1 MARLIIT
8 SPDGKRGVFEIGKP
22 VITIGRGSANDLVLN
37 DPSVSRFH
45 AVLKKSAND
54 EVSIADRGSTNGV
67 LIEGV
72 RISGET
78 AVANGGKVKVGI
90 YDLKLE
96 IARESAKEAARDAA
110 LVVQKAEIPAGLRDV
125 LDGKMVAAQPPRP
138 TIAADSGALRDQ
150 ASRLTK
156 ENFLLRMLYDAGKVL
171 NALRTVP
178 ELVKEVVQLTFR
190 IEGVQRGSIMFIGPN
205 GDITEQSEVRYR
217 TTPIDEQPQITFSR
231 AILHR
236 IMQEREPILV
246 TDLSADER
254 FVTSESIKVSGM
266 QSAMCAPLIS
276 PNSGN
281 VLGVLYVDN
290 LSKSSAFSQE
300 ELNVFAVVA
309 TQAAAAIENVMAH
322 KQIADQE
329 VQRRA
334 LARFLAPE
342 VVEMIASNPE
352 GIRLGGVNQ
361 KVTVLFCDI
370 RGFTSMSEAM
380 QPEKVVEILNE
391 YFSRVTDVIFD
402 HGGTLDKYI
411 GDAAMAIFG
420 APFSKGN
427 DAANAVQAAVAIQ
440 SMICELNRDAAERG
454 HPELK
459 IGVGINTGVVTA
471 GNIGSAKRLD
481 YTVIGDSVNLA
492 SRLCGKAEAAQ
503 IIISES
509 TARELG
515 DTCTLCALP
524 PVVVKGKSHPI
535 NISSVEWRAEVSV
548 PSISN

>member
-37 DPSVSRFH
+37 DPSVSRLH
-45 AVLKKSAND
+45 AVLKKSAD
-54 EVSIADRGSTNGV
+54 DHVSIADRGSTNGV
-67 LIEGV
+67 VIDGV
-72 RISGET
+72 RVPDEVPLSHG
-78 AVANGGKVKVGI
+78 ARVKIGI

-96 IARESAKEAARDAA
+96 AQREPARDAHDAA
-110 LVVQKAEIPAGLRDV
+110 LVVQKAEIPAALRDV
-125 LDGKMVAAQPPRP
+125 LHGKVLPQQPK
-138 TIAADSGALRDQ
+138 SGALPAIADSAALREQ
-150 ASRLTK
+150 YSKLTK

-171 NALRTVP
+171 NAHRTVP
-178 ELVKEVVQLTFR
+178 ELVSEVVQLTFR

-205 GDITEQSEVRYR
+205 GEITEQSEVRYR
-217 TTPIDEQPQITFSR
+217 TTPIDDQPQITFSR
-231 AILHR
+231 SILQR

-246 TDLSADER
+246 TDLSADDR
-254 FVTSESIKVSGM
+254 FIGSESIKVSGM

-276 PNSGN
+276 PNTGTI
-281 VLGVLYVDN
+281 LGVLYVDN

-322 KQIADQE
+322 KRIADQE

-342 VVEMIASNPE
+342 VVELIASNPE

-361 KVTVLFCDI
+361 KVTILFCDI
-370 RGFTSMSEAM
+370 RGFTSMSENLP
-380 QPEKVVEILNE
+380 PENVVEILNE

-420 APFSKGN
+420 APFTKGN
-427 DAANAVQAAVAIQ
+427 DAVNAVNAAIAIQ
-440 SMICELNRDAAERG
+440 SMIAELNRDAAERG

-471 GNIGSAKRLD
+471 GNIGSSKRLD
-481 YTVIGDSVNLA
+481 YTVIGDAVNLA
-492 SRLCGKAEAAQ
+492 SRMCGKAAAGQ
-503 IIISES
+503 ILVTES
-509 TARELG
+509 TFNEVSAQFAMLP
-515 DTCTLCALP
+515 LP
-524 PVVVKGKSHPI
+524 PVMVKGKSQPI
-535 NISSVEWRAEVSV
+535 NIFTVQWKEAAAAV
-548 PSISN
+548 

>member
-1 MARLIIT
+1 MARLIIS

-54 EVSIADRGSTNGV
+54 EVFIADRGSTNGV
-67 LIEGV
+67 LVEGL
-72 RISGET
+72 RIAAETPIASG
-78 AVANGGKVKVGI
+78 AKVKIGI

-96 IARESAKEAARDAA
+96 AMREASRDAA
-110 LVVQKAEIPAGLRDV
+110 LVVQKAEIPSALRDV
-125 LDGKMVAAQPPRP
+125 LAGKAMPQQTRP
-138 TIAADSGALRDQ
+138 SIVVGDNAALRDQ
-150 ASRLTK
+150 LSKLSK
-156 ENFLLRMLYDAGKVL
+156 ENFLLRMLFDAGKVL
-171 NALRTVP
+171 AVHRTVP
-178 ELVKEVVQLTFR
+178 ALVGEVLQLTFR
-190 IEGVQRGSIMFIGPN
+190 IEGVQRGSIMFVGPN
-205 GDITEQSEVRYR
+205 GEITEQSEVRYR
-217 TTPIDEQPQITFSR
+217 TPPKDEQPQITFSR
-231 AILHR
+231 AILQR

-246 TDLSADER
+246 TDLSADDR
-254 FVTSESIKVSGM
+254 FIGSESIKVSGM
-266 QSAMCAPLIS
+266 QSAMCAPLVS
-276 PNSGN
+276 PNTGT

-309 TQAAAAIENVMAH
+309 TQSAAAIENVMAH
-322 KQIADQE
+322 KRIAEQE
-329 VQRRA
+329 VQRQA
-334 LARFLAPE
+334 LSRFLAPE
-342 VVEMIASNPE
+342 VVELIASNPE
-352 GIRLGGVNQ
+352 GVRLGGANK

-370 RGFTSMSEAM
+370 RGFTSMSETM

-427 DAANAVQAAVAIQ
+427 DASNAVDAAISIQ
-440 SMICELNRDAAERG
+440 SMISELNRDAADRG

-471 GNIGSAKRLD
+471 GNIGSTKRLD
-481 YTVIGDSVNLA
+481 YTVIGDAVNLA
-492 SRLCGKAEAAQ
+492 SRLCGQAKAGQ
-503 IIISES
+503 ILVSES
-509 TARELG
+509 TAAELG
-515 DTCTLCALP
+515 QSFTMSDLP
-524 PVVVKGKSHPI
+524 PVTVKGKSQPI
-535 NISSVEWRAEVSV
+535 KIAAVEWQANVGA
-548 PSISN
+548 

>member
-1 MARLIIT
+1 MARILIS
-8 SPDGKRGVFEIGKP
+8 SPDGKRGAFEIGKP

-54 EVSIADRGSTNGV
+54 ELSIADRGSTNGV
-67 LIEGV
+67 VVEGT
-72 RISGET
+72 RIATDTRVGDG
-78 AVANGGKVKVGI
+78 ARIKIGI
-90 YDLKLE
+90 YDLKV
-96 IARESAKEAARDAA
+96 EAAGTRDVARDAA
-110 LVVQKAEIPAGLRDV
+110 LVVQKAEIP
-125 LDGKMVAAQPPRP
+125 
-138 TIAADSGALRDQ
+138 SALRDMLHGKAPLKEAPKPGTSSLDNTELRDQ
-150 ASRLTK
+150 FSRLTK

-171 NALRTVP
+171 NAHRAVP
-178 ELVKEVVQLTFR
+178 DLVREVLQLTFR
-190 IEGVQRGSIMFIGPN
+190 IEGVQRSSIFFIGKN
-205 GDITEQSEVRYR
+205 GEVTDQSEVRYR
-217 TTPIDEQPQITFSR
+217 TPPKEEQPHIIFSR
-231 AILHR
+231 AILQR

-246 TDLSADER
+246 TDLSADDR
-254 FVTSESIKVSGM
+254 FITSESIKVSGM

-300 ELNVFAVVA
+300 ELNIFAVVA
-309 TQAAAAIENVMAH
+309 TQSAAAVENVLAH
-322 KQIADQE
+322 KQLAEQE

-334 LARFLAPE
+334 LERFLAPE
-342 VVEMIASNPE
+342 VVELIAANPE

-370 RGFTSMSEAM
+370 RGFTSMSETM

-420 APFSKGN
+420 APFTKGN
-427 DAANAVQAAVAIQ
+427 DAVNAVKAAIAIQ
-440 SMICELNRDAAERG
+440 AMISELNRDAADRG

-471 GNIGSAKRLD
+471 GNIGSSKRLD
-481 YTVIGDSVNLA
+481 YTVIGDAVNLA
-492 SRLCGKAEAAQ
+492 SRMCGKAAAGQ
-503 IIISES
+503 ILVTES
-509 TARELG
+509 TFHEVSAQFAMLP
-515 DTCTLCALP
+515 LP
-524 PVVVKGKSHPI
+524 PVEVKGKSQPI
-535 NISSVEWRAEVSV
+535 NIFTVQWKEAATA
-548 PSISN
+548 

>member
-1 MARLIIT
+1 MAMARLIIST
-8 SPDGKRGVFEIGKP
+8 SDGKRGVFEIGKP

-45 AVLKKSAND
+45 AVLKKAPND
-54 EVSIADRGSTNGV
+54 ELSIADRGSTNGV
-67 LIEGV
+67 IVEGS
-72 RISGET
+72 RIAADTRVCDGSRI
-78 AVANGGKVKVGI
+78 KIGI
-90 YDLKLE
+90 YNLKV
-96 IARESAKEAARDAA
+96 EAAGTRDLSHDAA
-110 LVVQKAEIPAGLRDV
+110 IVVQKADIPDSLRDMLRGKV
-125 LDGKMVAAQPPRP
+125 QVKEAPKPATSPLD
-138 TIAADSGALRDQ
+138 SSELRDQ
-150 ASRLTK
+150 FARLTK

-171 NALRTVP
+171 SAHRTVP
-178 ELVKEVVQLTFR
+178 DLVREVLQLTFR
-190 IEGVQRGSIMFIGPN
+190 IEGVQRGSIFFLGKN
-205 GDITEQSEVRYR
+205 CEITEQSEVRYR
-217 TTPIDEQPQITFSR
+217 TTPISEQPQITFSR
-231 AILHR
+231 AILQR

-246 TDLSADER
+246 TDLSADDR

-290 LSKSSAFSQE
+290 LSKSMAFSQE

-309 TQAAAAIENVMAH
+309 TQAAAAIENVLSH

-334 LARFLAPE
+334 LERFLAPE
-342 VVEMIASNPE
+342 VVEMIAKNPE

-370 RGFTSMSEAM
+370 RGFTSMSETM

-420 APFSKGN
+420 APFTKGN
-427 DAANAVQAAVAIQ
+427 DAVNAVKAAIAIQ
-440 SMICELNRDAAERG
+440 SMISELNRDAADRG

-471 GNIGSAKRLD
+471 GNIGSSKRLD
-481 YTVIGDSVNLA
+481 YTVIGDAVNTA
-492 SRLCGKAEAAQ
+492 SRLCGKAEAGQ
-503 IIISES
+503 ILVSES
-509 TARELG
+509 TFNDAS
-515 DTCTLCALP
+515 ASFVMLP
-524 PVVVKGKSHPI
+524 MPPLPLKGKSQPV
-535 NISSVEWRAEVSV
+535 NIFTVHWKEAVGA
-548 PSISN
+548 

>member
-45 AVLKKSAND
+45 AVLKKSANE

-67 LIEGV
+67 VIDNA
-72 RISGET
+72 RIDSEVPLAHGT
-78 AVANGGKVKVGI
+78 RVKIGI

-96 IARESAKEAARDAA
+96 AAREVPHEPA
-110 LVVQKAEIPAGLRDV
+110 LVVQKAEIPAALKEV
-125 LDGKMVAAQPPRP
+125 LDGKVAPQVPR
-138 TIAADSGALRDQ
+138 ASAVVSSDSNALRDQ
-150 ASRLTK
+150 YSRLTK

-171 NALRTVP
+171 NAHRTVP

-190 IEGVQRGSIMFIGPN
+190 IEGVQRGSIMFLGPN
-205 GDITEQSEVRYR
+205 GEITEQSEVRYR
-217 TTPIDEQPQITFSR
+217 TTPTDEQPQITFSR
-231 AILHR
+231 AILQK
-236 IMQEREPILV
+236 IMQERAPILV

-254 FVTSESIKVSGM
+254 FLTSESIKVSGM

-276 PNSGN
+276 PNSGTI
-281 VLGVLYVDN
+281 LGVLYVDN
-290 LSKSSAFSQE
+290 LSKSMAFSQE

-322 KQIADQE
+322 KRIADQE
-329 VQRRA
+329 VQRQA

-370 RGFTSMSEAM
+370 RGFTSMSETMA
-380 QPEKVVEILNE
+380 PEKVVEILNE

-427 DAANAVQAAVAIQ
+427 DAVNAVNAAVAIQ
-440 SMICELNRDAAERG
+440 SMIAELNRDAADRG
-454 HPELK
+454 HPELR

-471 GNIGSAKRLD
+471 GNIGSSKRLD
-481 YTVIGDSVNLA
+481 YTVIGDAVNLA
-492 SRLCGKAEAAQ
+492 SRMCGQAAAGQ
-503 IIISES
+503 ILVTES
-509 TARELG
+509 TFHEVSAQFAL
-515 DTCTLCALP
+515 LPLP
-524 PVVVKGKSHPI
+524 PVMVKGKSQPV
-535 NISSVEWRAEVSV
+535 NIFSVQWKEVAAAFNS
-548 PSISN
+548 

>member
-1 MARLIIT
+1 MARLIIS

-22 VITIGRGSANDLVLN
+22 VITIGRGNANDLVLN

-45 AVLKKSAND
+45 AVLKKSAAD

-67 LIEGV
+67 VIDGQ
-72 RISGET
+72 RIGSE
-78 AVANGGKVKVGI
+78 VSVPNGSKVKIGI

-96 IARESAKEAARDAA
+96 APREATRESARDAA
-110 LVVQKAEIPAGLRDV
+110 LVVQKAEIPAGLQEV
-125 LDGKMVAAQPPRP
+125 LDGKMAAAQAPRA

-156 ENFLLRMLYDAGKVL
+156 ENFLLRMLYDAGKIL

-178 ELVKEVVQLTFR
+178 ELVKEVVELTFR
-190 IEGVQRGSIMFIGPN
+190 IEGVQRGSVMFIGPN
-205 GDITEQSEVRYR
+205 GEITDHEVRYR
-217 TTPIDEQPQITFSR
+217 TTPIDDQPQITFSR

-236 IMQEREPILV
+236 IMQERAPILV

-276 PNSGN
+276 PNSGK

-309 TQAAAAIENVMAH
+309 TQAAAAIDNVMAH

-329 VQRRA
+329 VQRQA

-342 VVEMIASNPE
+342 VVEMIASNPG

-370 RGFTSMSEAM
+370 RGFTSMSETM

-440 SMICELNRDAAERG
+440 TMICELNRDAAERG

-492 SRLCGKAEAAQ
+492 SRLCGKAEAGQ
-503 IIISES
+503 IIVSES
-509 TARELG
+509 TARELEE
-515 DTCTLCALP
+515 TCPLCPLP
-524 PVVVKGKSHPI
+524 PVMVKGKSLPI
-535 NISSVEWRAEVSV
+535 NVSSVEWKAAVEA
-548 PSISN
+548 

>member
-1 MARLIIT
+1 MARLIIS
-8 SPDGKRGVFEIGKP
+8 SPDGKRGIFEIGKP

-45 AVLKKSAND
+45 AALKKASDDAI
-54 EVSIADRGSTNGV
+54 SIADRGSTNGV
-67 LIEGV
+67 LVDGL
-72 RISGET
+72 RIANDTPLTSGT
-78 AVANGGKVKVGI
+78 HVKIGI

-96 IARESAKEAARDAA
+96 IARDTGREAARDAA
-110 LVVQKAEIPAGLRDV
+110 LVVQKAEMPAALRDV
-125 LDGKMVAAQPPRP
+125 LHGNALPAQQPKSGALP
-138 TIAADSGALRDQ
+138 ALADSNALRDQ
-150 ASRLTK
+150 YSKLTK

-171 NALRTVP
+171 NNHRTVP
-178 ELVKEVVQLTFR
+178 ELVSEVVQLTFR
-190 IEGVQRGSIMFIGPN
+190 IEGVQRGSVMFLGQN
-205 GDITEQSEVRYR
+205 GEITEQSEVRYR
-217 TTPIDEQPQITFSR
+217 TTPIDDQPQITFSR

-246 TDLSADER
+246 TDLSADDR
-254 FVTSESIKVSGM
+254 FVGSESIKVSGM

-276 PNSGN
+276 PNTGD

-290 LSKSSAFSQE
+290 LSKSMAFSQE

-322 KQIADQE
+322 KRIADQE

-342 VVEMIASNPE
+342 VVELIAKNPE

-361 KVTVLFCDI
+361 KVTMLFCDI
-370 RGFTSMSEAM
+370 RGFTSMSETMA
-380 QPEKVVEILNE
+380 PEKVVEILNE

-420 APFSKGN
+420 APLSKGN
-427 DAANAVQAAVAIQ
+427 DAANAVNAAIAIQ
-440 SMICELNRDAAERG
+440 KMIAELNRDAAERG

-471 GNIGSAKRLD
+471 GNIGSSKRLD

-492 SRLCGKAEAAQ
+492 SRMCGQAAAGQ
-503 IIISES
+503 ILVTES
-509 TARELG
+509 TFNETSAQFAMLP
-515 DTCTLCALP
+515 LP
-524 PVVVKGKSHPI
+524 PVMVKGKSQPI
-535 NISSVEWRAEVSV
+535 NIFTVQWKEAAATV
-548 PSISN
+548 

>member
-1 MARLIIT
+1 MARLIIS

-45 AVLKKSAND
+45 AVLKKSSED
-54 EVSIADRGSTNGV
+54 QVSIADRGSTNGV
-67 LIEGV
+67 VIDGV
-72 RISGET
+72 RAADET
-78 AVANGGKVKVGI
+78 PIAHGAKVKIGI

-96 IARESAKEAARDAA
+96 SQRETQPPRDAA
-110 LVVQKAEIPAGLRDV
+110 LVVQKAEMPAALKEV
-125 LDGKMVAAQPPRP
+125 LDGKMVAQAPR
-138 TIAADSGALRDQ
+138 TVAVLDDSASLRDQ
-150 ASRLTK
+150 YAKLTK
-156 ENFLLRMLYDAGKVL
+156 ENFLLRMLYDAGKAL
-171 NALRTVP
+171 NAIRSVP

-190 IEGVQRGSIMFIGPN
+190 IEGVQRGFVMFVGAH
-205 GDITEQSEVRYR
+205 GDVTEQSEVRYR
-217 TTPIDEQPQITFSR
+217 TPPKEEQPQITFSR
-231 AILHR
+231 AILQR

-254 FVTSESIKVSGM
+254 FITSESIKVSGM
-266 QSAMCAPLIS
+266 QSAMVAPLIS

-290 LSKSSAFSQE
+290 LSKSMAFSQE

-309 TQAAAAIENVMAH
+309 TQAAAAIDNMMAH
-322 KQIADQE
+322 KRIADQE
-329 VQRRA
+329 VTRRA

-342 VVEMIASNPE
+342 VVEMIAANPE

-370 RGFTSMSEAM
+370 RGFTSMSETM

-427 DAANAVQAAVAIQ
+427 DAANAVQAAIAIQ
-440 SMICELNRDAAERG
+440 SMIQELNRDAADRG

-471 GNIGSAKRLD
+471 GNIGSSKRLD

-492 SRLCGKAEAAQ
+492 SRMCGQAAAGQ
-503 IIISES
+503 ILVTES
-509 TARELG
+509 TFNEVSAQFAL
-515 DTCTLCALP
+515 LPLP
-524 PVVVKGKSHPI
+524 PVMVKGKSQPI
-535 NISSVEWRAEVSV
+535 SIFSVQWKEVAIAV
-548 PSISN
+548 

>member
-8 SPDGKRGVFEIGKP
+8 SPDGKRSVFEIGKP

-37 DPSVSRFH
+37 DPSVSRLH
-45 AVLKKSAND
+45 AVLKSAAGHI
-54 EVSIADRGSTNGV
+54 SIADRGSTNGIIIDGLRV
-67 LIEGV
+67 AE
-72 RISGET
+72 ET
-78 AVANGGKVKVGI
+78 PLSHGDRVKIGI

-96 IARESAKEAARDAA
+96 AVREPARESRDAA
-110 LVVQKAEIPAGLRDV
+110 LVVQKADMPAALRDV
-125 LDGKMVAAQPPRP
+125 LHGHALPQQPKSGAMPA
-138 TIAADSGALRDQ
+138 IADSAALRDQ
-150 ASRLTK
+150 YSKLTK

-171 NALRTVP
+171 NQYRTVP
-178 ELVKEVVQLTFR
+178 ELVREVVQLTFR
-190 IEGVQRGSIMFIGPN
+190 IEGVQRGSIMFLGPN
-205 GDITEQSEVRYR
+205 GEITEQSEVRYR
-217 TTPIDEQPQITFSR
+217 TTPTDDQPQITFSR
-231 AILHR
+231 AILQR

-246 TDLSADER
+246 TDLSADDR
-254 FVTSESIKVSGM
+254 FIGSESIKVSGM

-276 PNSGN
+276 PNTGA

-290 LSKSSAFSQE
+290 LSKSMAFSQE

-322 KQIADQE
+322 KRIADQE

-342 VVEMIASNPE
+342 VVELIAQNPE
-352 GIRLGGVNQ
+352 GIRLGGTNQ

-370 RGFTSMSEAM
+370 RGFTSMSETMA
-380 QPEKVVEILNE
+380 PEKVVEILNE

-427 DAANAVQAAVAIQ
+427 DAVNAVNAAIAIQ
-440 SMICELNRDAAERG
+440 SMIAELNRDATERG

-481 YTVIGDSVNLA
+481 YTVIGDAVNLA
-492 SRLCGKAEAAQ
+492 SRMCGKAAAGQ
-503 IIISES
+503 IFITES
-509 TARELG
+509 TFNEVGGQFTMLP
-515 DTCTLCALP
+515 LP
-524 PVVVKGKSHPI
+524 PVEVKGKSQPI
-535 NISSVEWRAEVSV
+535 SVFTVQWRAAAAV
-548 PSISN
+548 

>member
-1 MARLIIT
+1 
-8 SPDGKRGVFEIGKP
+8 
-22 VITIGRGSANDLVLN
+22 
-37 DPSVSRFH
+37 
-45 AVLKKSAND
+45 
-54 EVSIADRGSTNGV
+54 
-67 LIEGV
+67 
-72 RISGET
+72 
-78 AVANGGKVKVGI
+78 
-90 YDLKLE
+90 
-96 IARESAKEAARDAA
+96 
-110 LVVQKAEIPAGLRDV
+110 
-125 LDGKMVAAQPPRP
+125 
-138 TIAADSGALRDQ
+138 
-150 ASRLTK
+150 
-156 ENFLLRMLYDAGKVL
+156 MLYDAGKVL

-205 GDITEQSEVRYR
+205 GDVTEQSEVRYR

-236 IMQEREPILV
+236 IMQERAPILV

-329 VQRRA
+329 VQRQA

-342 VVEMIASNPE
+342 VVEMIASNPA

-370 RGFTSMSEAM
+370 RGFTAMSETM

-492 SRLCGKAEAAQ
+492 SRLCGKAEAGQ

-509 TARELG
+509 TAQELG
-515 DTCTLCALP
+515 NTCTLCSLP
-524 PVVVKGKSHPI
+524 PVTVKGKSHAI
-535 NISSVEWRAEVSV
+535 NICSVEWKVAVEA
-548 PSISN
+548 

>member
-1 MARLIIT
+1 
-8 SPDGKRGVFEIGKP
+8 
-22 VITIGRGSANDLVLN
+22 
-37 DPSVSRFH
+37 
-45 AVLKKSAND
+45 
-54 EVSIADRGSTNGV
+54 
-67 LIEGV
+67 
-72 RISGET
+72 
-78 AVANGGKVKVGI
+78 
-90 YDLKLE
+90 
-96 IARESAKEAARDAA
+96 
-110 LVVQKAEIPAGLRDV
+110 
-125 LDGKMVAAQPPRP
+125 
-138 TIAADSGALRDQ
+138 
-150 ASRLTK
+150 
-156 ENFLLRMLYDAGKVL
+156 MLYDAGKVL

-205 GDITEQSEVRYR
+205 GDVTEQSEVRYR

-236 IMQEREPILV
+236 IMQERAPILV

-276 PNSGN
+276 PNSGE

-309 TQAAAAIENVMAH
+309 TQAAAAIENVIAH

-329 VQRRA
+329 VQRQA

-342 VVEMIASNPE
+342 VVEMIAANPA

-370 RGFTSMSEAM
+370 RGFTSMSETM

-427 DAANAVQAAVAIQ
+427 DACNAVQAAVAIQ

-492 SRLCGKAEAAQ
+492 SRLCGKADAGQ

-515 DTCTLCALP
+515 NSCTLCALP
-524 PVVVKGKSHPI
+524 PVTVKGKSQPI
-535 NISSVEWRAEVSV
+535 NICSVEWKVAVEA
-548 PSISN
+548 

>member
-1 MARLIIT
+1 MARLIIS

-45 AVLKKSAND
+45 AVLKKSAQD
-54 EVSIADRGSTNGV
+54 DVSIADRGSTNGV
-67 LIEGV
+67 VMDGL
-72 RISGET
+72 RIADET
-78 AVANGGKVKVGI
+78 PIANGAKVKIGI

-96 IARESAKEAARDAA
+96 LVREAPAREAA
-110 LVVQKAEIPAGLRDV
+110 LVVQKAEIPAALREV
-125 LDGKMVAAQPPRP
+125 LDGKVAPQAPRG
-138 TIAADSGALRDQ
+138 TAIAADSAALRDQ
-150 ASRLTK
+150 YSKLTK
-156 ENFLLRMLYDAGKVL
+156 ENYLLRMLYDAGKVL
-171 NALRTVP
+171 NAHRTVP
-178 ELVKEVVQLTFR
+178 ALVSEVVQLTFR
-190 IEGVQRGSIMFIGPN
+190 IEGVQRGSIMFLGP
-205 GDITEQSEVRYR
+205 GGEITEQSEVRYR
-217 TTPIDEQPQITFSR
+217 TPPKDEQPQITFSR
-231 AILHR
+231 AILQR
-236 IMQEREPILV
+236 IMHERAPILV

-254 FVTSESIKVSGM
+254 FITSESIKVSGM

-276 PNSGN
+276 PNSGAI
-281 VLGVLYVDN
+281 LGVLYVDN

-322 KQIADQE
+322 KRIADQE
-329 VQRRA
+329 VQRQA

-342 VVEMIASNPE
+342 VVEMIASNPS

-427 DAANAVQAAVAIQ
+427 DAANAVNAAVTIQ

-481 YTVIGDSVNLA
+481 YTVIGDAVNLS
-492 SRLCGKAEAAQ
+492 SRLCGKAEAGQ
-503 IIISES
+503 IIVSEA
-509 TARELG
+509 TASELG
-515 DTCTLCALP
+515 DSFTLADLP
-524 PVVVKGKSHPI
+524 PVMVKGKSQPI
-535 NISSVEWRAEVSV
+535 KIASVEWQTGDHTSAAKAV
-548 PSISN
+548 

>member
-45 AVLKKSAND
+45 AVLKKSANE

-67 LIEGV
+67 VIDNA
-72 RISGET
+72 RIDSEVPLAHGT
-78 AVANGGKVKVGI
+78 RVKIGI

-96 IARESAKEAARDAA
+96 AAREVPHEPA
-110 LVVQKAEIPAGLRDV
+110 LVVQKAEIPAALKEV
-125 LDGKMVAAQPPRP
+125 LDGKVAPQVPR
-138 TIAADSGALRDQ
+138 ASAVVSNDSNALRDQ
-150 ASRLTK
+150 YSRLTK

-171 NALRTVP
+171 NAHRTVP

-190 IEGVQRGSIMFIGPN
+190 IEGVQRGSIMFLGPN
-205 GDITEQSEVRYR
+205 GEITEQSEVRYR
-217 TTPIDEQPQITFSR
+217 TTPTDEQPQITFSR
-231 AILHR
+231 AILQK
-236 IMQEREPILV
+236 IMQERAPILV

-254 FVTSESIKVSGM
+254 FLTSESIKVSGM

-276 PNSGN
+276 PNSGTI
-281 VLGVLYVDN
+281 LGVLYVDN
-290 LSKSSAFSQE
+290 LSKSMAFSQE

-322 KQIADQE
+322 KRIADQE
-329 VQRRA
+329 VQRQA

-370 RGFTSMSEAM
+370 RGFTSMSETMA
-380 QPEKVVEILNE
+380 PEKVVEILNE

-427 DAANAVQAAVAIQ
+427 DAVNAVNAAVAIQ
-440 SMICELNRDAAERG
+440 SMIAELNRDAADRG
-454 HPELK
+454 HPELR

-471 GNIGSAKRLD
+471 GNIGSSKRLD
-481 YTVIGDSVNLA
+481 YTVIGDAVNLA
-492 SRLCGKAEAAQ
+492 SRMCGQAAAGQ
-503 IIISES
+503 ILVTES
-509 TARELG
+509 TFHEVSAQFAL
-515 DTCTLCALP
+515 LPLP
-524 PVVVKGKSHPI
+524 PVMVKGKSQPV
-535 NISSVEWRAEVSV
+535 NIFSVQWKEVAAAFNS
-548 PSISN
+548 

>member
-1 MARLIIT
+1 MARLIIS

-45 AVLKKSAND
+45 AVLKSNED

-67 LIEGV
+67 LIDGIRVADETPIAHGT
-72 RISGET
+72 RI
-78 AVANGGKVKVGI
+78 KVGI
-90 YDLKLE
+90 YELKLE
-96 IARESAKEAARDAA
+96 SRREAQAPRDEA
-110 LVVQKAEIPAGLRDV
+110 LVVQKAAIPSALKEM
-125 LDGKMVAAQPPRP
+125 LDGKPMAQPPRSN
-138 TIAADSGALRDQ
+138 TIAGDSAALREQ
-150 ASRLTK
+150 YSKVTK
-156 ENFLLRMLYDAGKVL
+156 ENFLLRMLYDAGKAL
-171 NALRTVP
+171 NAIRTVP

-190 IEGVQRGSIMFIGPN
+190 IEGVQRGFVMFVGPN
-205 GDITEQSEVRYR
+205 GDVTEQSEVRYR
-217 TTPIDEQPQITFSR
+217 TPPKEEQPQITFSR
-231 AILHR
+231 AILQR
-236 IMQEREPILV
+236 IMGEREPILV

-254 FVTSESIKVSGM
+254 FISSESIKVSGM

-276 PNSGN
+276 PNNGN

-290 LSKSSAFSQE
+290 LSKSMAFSQE

-309 TQAAAAIENVMAH
+309 TQAAAAIENMIAH
-322 KQIADQE
+322 KRIADQE

-342 VVEMIASNPE
+342 VVEMIAANPE
-352 GIRLGGVNQ
+352 GIRPGGVNQ

-370 RGFTSMSEAM
+370 RGFTPMSETM

-411 GDAAMAIFG
+411 GDAAMAVFG

-427 DAANAVQAAVAIQ
+427 DAANAVHAAIAIQ
-440 SMICELNRDAAERG
+440 TMISELNRDASDRG

-471 GNIGSAKRLD
+471 GNIGSSKRLD
-481 YTVIGDSVNLA
+481 YTVIGDAVNLA
-492 SRLCGKAEAAQ
+492 SRMCGQAAPGQ
-503 IIISES
+503 ILVTES
-509 TARELG
+509 TSKEVG
-515 DTCTLCALP
+515 DQFALQALV
-524 PVVVKGKSHPI
+524 PVMVKGKSQPI
-535 NISSVEWRAEVSV
+535 SVFSVEWKEVAAAA
-548 PSISN
+548 PQ

>member
-1 MARLIIT
+1 MARLIIS

-45 AVLKKSAND
+45 AVLKKSSD
-54 EVSIADRGSTNGV
+54 DTVSIADRGSTNGV
-67 LIEGV
+67 VIDGLRV
-72 RISGET
+72 ADET
-78 AVANGGKVKVGI
+78 PIAHGAKVKIGI

-96 IARESAKEAARDAA
+96 SQRETQPVRDAA
-110 LVVQKAEIPAGLRDV
+110 LVVQKAEMPAALKEV
-125 LDGKMVAAQPPRP
+125 LDGKPMAQPQRSG
-138 TIAADSGALRDQ
+138 TIAGDSAALRDQ
-150 ASRLTK
+150 YSKITK
-156 ENFLLRMLYDAGKVL
+156 ENFLLRMLYDAGKAL
-171 NALRTVP
+171 NAIRTVP

-190 IEGVQRGSIMFIGPN
+190 IEGVQRGFVMFIGPH
-205 GDITEQSEVRYR
+205 GDVTEQSEVRYR
-217 TTPIDEQPQITFSR
+217 TPPKEDQPQITFSR
-231 AILHR
+231 AILQR

-290 LSKSSAFSQE
+290 MSESMAFSQE

-309 TQAAAAIENVMAH
+309 TQAAAAIDNMMAH
-322 KQIADQE
+322 KRIADQE
-329 VQRRA
+329 VTRRA

-342 VVEMIASNPE
+342 VVEMIAANPE

-370 RGFTSMSEAM
+370 RGFTSMSETM

-427 DAANAVQAAVAIQ
+427 DAANAVQAAIAIQ
-440 SMICELNRDAAERG
+440 SMIQELNRDAADRG

-471 GNIGSAKRLD
+471 GNIGSSKRLD

-492 SRLCGKAEAAQ
+492 SRMCGQAAAGQ
-503 IIISES
+503 ILVTES
-509 TARELG
+509 TFNEVSAQFAL
-515 DTCTLCALP
+515 LPLP
-524 PVVVKGKSHPI
+524 PVMVKGKSQPI
-535 NISSVEWRAEVSV
+535 NIFSVQWKEVAATV
-548 PSISN
+548 

>member
-1 MARLIIT
+1 MARLIIS

-45 AVLKKSAND
+45 AVLKKSAD
-54 EVSIADRGSTNGV
+54 DQVSIADRGSTNGV
-67 LIEGV
+67 VIDGTRVVEEVSLAHGA
-72 RISGET
+72 R
-78 AVANGGKVKVGI
+78 VKIGI

-96 IARESAKEAARDAA
+96 SQREPARDSREAA
-110 LVVQKAEIPAGLRDV
+110 LVVQKAEIPAALRDV
-125 LDGKMVAAQPPRP
+125 LHGKVLPQQPK
-138 TIAADSGALRDQ
+138 SGALPAIADSNVLREQ
-150 ASRLTK
+150 YSKLTK

-171 NALRTVP
+171 SAHRTVP
-178 ELVKEVVQLTFR
+178 ALVSEVVQLTFR
-190 IEGVQRGSIMFIGPN
+190 IEGVQRGSIMFLGPN
-205 GDITEQSEVRYR
+205 GEITEQSEVRYR
-217 TTPIDEQPQITFSR
+217 TTPIDDQPQITFSR
-231 AILHR
+231 AILQR
-236 IMQEREPILV
+236 IMHEREPILV
-246 TDLSADER
+246 TDLSADDR
-254 FVTSESIKVSGM
+254 FIGSESIKVSGM

-276 PNSGN
+276 PNTGTI
-281 VLGVLYVDN
+281 LGVLYVDN

-322 KQIADQE
+322 KRIADQE
-329 VQRRA
+329 VQRQA

-342 VVEMIASNPE
+342 VVELIASNPE

-370 RGFTSMSEAM
+370 RGFTSMSETMA
-380 QPEKVVEILNE
+380 PEKVVEILNE

-427 DAANAVQAAVAIQ
+427 DAVNAVNAAIAIQ
-440 SMICELNRDAAERG
+440 SMIAELNRDAAERG

-471 GNIGSAKRLD
+471 GNIGSSKRLD
-481 YTVIGDSVNLA
+481 YTVIGDAVNLA
-492 SRLCGKAEAAQ
+492 SRMCGKAAAGQ
-503 IIISES
+503 ILVTES
-509 TARELG
+509 TFNEVAAHFAMLP
-515 DTCTLCALP
+515 LP
-524 PVVVKGKSHPI
+524 PVEVKGKSRPI
-535 NISSVEWRAEVSV
+535 NIFTVHWKEAAVAV
-548 PSISN
+548 

>member
-1 MARLIIT
+1 MARLIIS
-8 SPDGKRGVFEIGKP
+8 SPDGKKGVFEIGKP

-45 AVLKKSAND
+45 AVLKKSPQD
-54 EVSIADRGSTNGV
+54 DLSIADRGSTNGV
-67 LIEGV
+67 IVEGS
-72 RISGET
+72 RIAADTRVGDG
-78 AVANGGKVKVGI
+78 ARIKIGI
-90 YDLKLE
+90 YDLKVE
-96 IARESAKEAARDAA
+96 AAGTRDAARDAA
-110 LVVQKAEIPAGLRDV
+110 LVVQKAEIPSSLRDM
-125 LDGKMVAAQPPRP
+125 LHGKTPLKEARP
-138 TIAADSGALRDQ
+138 GPSVADSIELRDHV
-150 ASRLTK
+150 SKLTK

-171 NALRTVP
+171 NAHRSVP
-178 ELVKEVVQLTFR
+178 DLVREVLQLTFR
-190 IEGVQRGSIMFIGPN
+190 VEGVQRGSIFFVGKN
-205 GDITEQSEVRYR
+205 GEITEQSEVRYR
-217 TTPIDEQPQITFSR
+217 TAPTGDAPQITFSR
-231 AILHR
+231 AILQR

-246 TDLSADER
+246 TDLSADDR
-254 FVTSESIKVSGM
+254 FITSESIKVSGM

-281 VLGVLYVDN
+281 VLAVLYVDN

-300 ELNVFAVVA
+300 ELNIFAVVA
-309 TQAAAAIENVMAH
+309 TQAAAAIENVLSH
-322 KQIADQE
+322 KQLADQE

-334 LARFLAPE
+334 LERFLAPE
-342 VVEMIASNPE
+342 VVELIAANPE

-370 RGFTSMSEAM
+370 RGFTSMSECMA
-380 QPEKVVEILNE
+380 PEKVVEILNE

-427 DAANAVQAAVAIQ
+427 DAVNAVKAAIAIQ
-440 SMICELNRDAAERG
+440 SMISELNRDAADRG

-471 GNIGSAKRLD
+471 GNIGSSKRLD

-492 SRLCGKAEAAQ
+492 SRMCGKAAAGQ
-503 IIISES
+503 ILVTENTFNEVSNQF
-509 TARELG
+509 AL
-515 DTCTLCALP
+515 LPLP
-524 PVVVKGKSHPI
+524 PVEVKGKSQPI
-535 NISSVEWRAEVSV
+535 NIFAVQWQEAAKA
-548 PSISN
+548 

>member
-1 MARLIIT
+1 MARLIIS

-45 AVLKKSAND
+45 AVLKKSSD
-54 EVSIADRGSTNGV
+54 ESVSIADRGSTNGV
-67 LIEGV
+67 LVEGL
-72 RISGET
+72 RIADETPIASG
-78 AVANGGKVKVGI
+78 AKVKIGI

-96 IARESAKEAARDAA
+96 AIREASRDAA
-110 LVVQKAEIPAGLRDV
+110 LVVQKAEIPSALRDV
-125 LDGKMVAAQPPRP
+125 LAGKAMPQQTRPSIVVGDSAAMREQM
-138 TIAADSGALRDQ
+138 
-150 ASRLTK
+150 SRLSK
-156 ENFLLRMLYDAGKVL
+156 ENFLLRMLFDAGKTL
-171 NALRTVP
+171 SGHRTVP
-178 ELVKEVVQLTFR
+178 ALVGEVLQLTFR
-190 IEGVQRGSIMFIGPN
+190 IEGVQRGSIMFVGAN
-205 GDITEQSEVRYR
+205 GEITEQSEVRYR
-217 TTPIDEQPQITFSR
+217 TPPKDEQPQITFSR
-231 AILHR
+231 AILQR

-246 TDLSADER
+246 TDLSADDR
-254 FVTSESIKVSGM
+254 FVGSESIKVSGM

-276 PNSGN
+276 PNTGT

-322 KQIADQE
+322 KHIAEQE
-329 VQRRA
+329 VQRQA
-334 LARFLAPE
+334 LSRFLAPE
-342 VVEMIASNPE
+342 VVELITSNPE
-352 GIRLGGVNQ
+352 GVRLGGANK

-370 RGFTSMSEAM
+370 RGFTSMSETM
-380 QPEKVVEILNE
+380 EPEKVVEILNE

-427 DAANAVQAAVAIQ
+427 DAANAVNAGIAIQ
-440 SMICELNRDAAERG
+440 SMISELNRDATERG

-471 GNIGSAKRLD
+471 GNIGSTKRLD

-492 SRLCGKAEAAQ
+492 SRLCGQAKAGQ
-503 IIISES
+503 ILVSES
-509 TARELG
+509 TAAELG
-515 DTCTLCALP
+515 KTFALSDLP
-524 PVVVKGKSHPI
+524 PVTVKGKSQPI
-535 NISSVEWRAEVSV
+535 KIAAVEWQARVGA
-548 PSISN
+548 

>member
-45 AVLKKSAND
+45 AVLKKSPQD

-67 LIEGV
+67 MMDGV
-72 RISGET
+72 RIASEMP
-78 AVANGGKVKVGI
+78 VAHGGRVKIGI

-96 IARESAKEAARDAA
+96 AHRESRDAAREAA
-110 LVVQKAEIPAGLRDV
+110 LVVQKAEIPAALRDV
-125 LDGKMVAAQPPRP
+125 LDGKVAPQVPRG
-138 TIAADSGALRDQ
+138 TIAADSSALRDQ

-171 NALRTVP
+171 NGLRTVP

-190 IEGVQRGSIMFIGPN
+190 IEGVQRGSIMFLGKN
-205 GDITEQSEVRYR
+205 GEITEQSEVRYR

-231 AILHR
+231 AILQS
-236 IMQEREPILV
+236 IIKEREPILV

-276 PNSGN
+276 PNSG
-281 VLGVLYVDN
+281 VILGVLYVDN

-309 TQAAAAIENVMAH
+309 TQAAAAIDNVMAH
-322 KQIADQE
+322 KRIADQE
-329 VQRRA
+329 VQRQA

-370 RGFTSMSEAM
+370 RGFTPMSETMA
-380 QPEKVVEILNE
+380 PEKIVEILNE

-427 DAANAVQAAVAIQ
+427 DAANAVNAAVAMQ
-440 SMICELNRDAAERG
+440 KMICELNRDAAERG

-471 GNIGSAKRLD
+471 GNIGSSKRLD

-492 SRLCGKAEAAQ
+492 SRLCGKAEGGQ
-503 IIISES
+503 IIVTES
-509 TARELG
+509 TAAELG
-515 DTCTLCALP
+515 GTFVLCALP
-524 PVVVKGKSHPI
+524 STIVKGKSQPI
-535 NISSVEWRAEVSV
+535 NIAAVEWQMSTAAKTV
-548 PSISN
+548 